1 MKEKI
6 KTLNKIIVV
15 FPNSMQAI
23 QNLGLAVIS
32 LVAGLIVDSKG
43 YLVLEVFFMVWLCC
57 E

>member
-1 MKEKI
+1 MM
-6 KTLNKIIVV
+6 LVV
-15 FPNSMQAI
+15 MMFPNSMQAV